1 MSGLPEGRSR
11 RLLSQTQVYY
21 LIVGLS
27 MVCTIVVFIL
37 AVHSCSKED
46 AARGGAIPVLVS
58 FLLIYLRRNYGE
70 GVYEAV
76 LQLHPEIAEK
86 IKVYLK
92 DGNAA
97 SFSPAETT
105 QLVLGILSRINVE
118 ASEQKKQNIALF
130 VSSVFGTLV
139 LAFGDFFYKLIKG

>member
-1 MSGLPEGRSR
+1 MSGLPGRR
-11 RLLSQTQVYY
+11 FRKLLSQTQVYY

-27 MVCTIVVFIL
+27 MVCSVVVFFL
-37 AVHSCSKED
+37 AVHSGSKED
-46 AARGGAIPVLVS
+46 AVRGGAIPVLVS

-76 LQLHPEIAEK
+76 LQLYPDIAKK
-86 IKVYLK
+86 IEAYSK

-97 SFSPAETT
+97 SFSPVETT

-118 ASEQKKQNIALF
+118 AGEQKKQNIALF

-139 LAFGDFFYKLIKG
+139 LAFGDFFYKLFKG